1 MSWRTRPS
9 WVAWEPGPLAGL
21 AVAGIVL
28 SSAFSVFNFLAYS
41 TTAGVARSLG
51 SGDRRRAAELG
62 GMACGWPLGSGAR

>member
-1 MSWRTRPS
+1 M
-9 WVAWEPGPLAGL
+9 